1 MALQSRQIG
10 LDFFIFLIERPEIE
24 RHRREFINGRD
35 TTIISGQINSLN
47 VTPASIAAVEAGVR
61 NGFRAVIGEVVW
73 IFLQT
78 IDTCEAL
85 ERPGRQAV
93 PAQQKTAAAIDGSSR

>member
-1 MALQSRQIG
+1 MALHSSQIG
-10 LDFFIFLIERPEIE
+10 QDFFIFLIERPEIE
-24 RHRREFINGRD
+24 RYRREFINGRD
-35 TTIISGQINSLN
+35 ATIISGQINSLD
-47 VTPASIAAVEAGVR
+47 VTPAGVAAVEADLR

-78 IDTCEAL
+78 IDACEAL

-93 PAQQKTAAAIDGSSR
+93 TAQQKTAAAIDASSR